1 MSQSTSDPDPPN
13 QHHISFKWERTTRSR
28 SGANW
33 VAWLS
38 IFLAILGIL
47 LTIALAKG
55 WL

>member
-13 QHHISFKWERTTRSR
+13 QHHISFKWERTSHARPVT
-28 SGANW
+28 W
-33 VAWLS
+33 VSWLS
-38 IFLAILGIL
+38 ILLALVGIA